1 MMYLPRRIP
10 RRAFVDLRGI
20 PHGVARWDGP
30 QSTPIVLLHG
40 WGDCAETF
48 QFVIDAWSRDR
59 CALALDWRGFGQS
72 ASQGRP
78 YWFPD
83 YLADLD
89 AFLGAVSPDEP
100 VVLVGH
106 SMGGNIAAL
115 YAGIRPERVR
125 RLVNLEGFGLPRT
138 DVSEAPAR
146 YARWLQQ
153 LQMPPTFSTYE
164 SIEAFAQLLC
174 RRNPRLEPARAW
186 YVASYWTKPLASGGV
201 TLRWDPYHKLVNPV
215 LYRREEAQRIWGQI
229 AAPGLL
235 VVGDRSDL
243 RDSLEADGTL
253 AALAET
259 FRTSRVEVVEEAGHM
274 LHHDRPEIVAR
285 LIETFLDTP

>member
-1 MMYLPRRIP
+1 MMYPPRRIP
-10 RRAFVDLRGI
+10 RRELLDVRGI

-48 QFVIDAWSRDR
+48 QFLIDAWSRDHR
-59 CALALDWRGFGQS
+59 ALALDWRGFGAS
-72 ASQGRP
+72 AAQGSP

-89 AFLGAVSPDEP
+89 ALLGHVSPDEP

-115 YAGIRPERVR
+115 YAGIRPQRVR

-153 LQMPPTFSTYE
+153 LQTPPTFSTYD
-164 SIEAFAQLLC
+164 SVEAFAQFLC
-174 RRNPRLEPARAW
+174 RRNPRLAPERAR
-186 YVASYWTKPLASGGV
+186 YVAQCWTKPLDSGGV

-215 LYRREEAQRIWGQI
+215 LYRREEAQRIWGEI
-229 AAPGLL
+229 EAPGLL
-235 VVGDRSDL
+235 IVGDRSDL
-243 RDSLEADGTL
+243 RDALGSDGSLDAL
-253 AALAET
+253 AAT
-259 FRTSRVEVVEEAGHM
+259 FPTSRVEVVEEAGHM
-274 LHHDRPEIVAR
+274 LHHDQPERVAH
-285 LIETFLDTP
+285 LIEAFLDTP